1 MKLVSYSDAQYCQ
14 MLASVGQQS
23 CASDNGRCPVAT
35 VRRNVY
41 LEHRA
46 RNIERAQLSLDLVD
60 KESAEQAVREAWDL
74 SGDYMDNDNDW
85 CDLDTMALW
94 TDSNHFCHSH
104 GEVQGTLQS
113 HT

>member
-1 MKLVSYSDAQYCQ
+1 VSYSDAQYCQ

-46 RNIERAQLSLDLVD
+46 RNIERAQGRMLSLDLVD

-74 SGDYMDNDNDW
+74 SGDCMDDD
-85 CDLDTMALW
+85 DT
-94 TDSNHFCHSH
+94 TDDRHP
-104 GEVQGTLQS
+104 T
-113 HT
+113 